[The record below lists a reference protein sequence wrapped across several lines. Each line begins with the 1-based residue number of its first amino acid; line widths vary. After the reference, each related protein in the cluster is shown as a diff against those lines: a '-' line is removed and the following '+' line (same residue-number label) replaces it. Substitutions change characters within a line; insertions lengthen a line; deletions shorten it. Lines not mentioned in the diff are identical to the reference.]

1 MVAGAG
7 VSPRWLGALS
17 GTAATRAATYRAHEL
32 YETANKYHFLHS
44 LAAPYGGS
52 LLIWIAMALDTPSP
66 SPRAPSLPSLGQP
79 PLLLIPRL
87 RLARREPWERRDLPN
102 VREGSL
108 EVVSLL

>member
-1 MVAGAG
+1 MAG
-7 VSPRWLGALS
+7 SPLSLGMFSGALYYYTVT
-17 GTAATRAATYRAHEL
+17 GDLVLT
-32 YETANKYHFLHS
+32 K
-44 LAAPYGGS
+44 AAPYGGS

-108 EVVSLL
+108 GVVSLL